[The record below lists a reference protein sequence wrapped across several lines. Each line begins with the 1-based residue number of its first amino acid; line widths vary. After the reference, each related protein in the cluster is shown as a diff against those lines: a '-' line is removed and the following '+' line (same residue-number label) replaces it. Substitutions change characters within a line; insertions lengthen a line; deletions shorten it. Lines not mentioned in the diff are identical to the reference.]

1 VSLRAGIVGAA
12 GYAGGELLRLLLG
25 HPGVGEIVAGSTSL
39 AGKPVTAAHPNLR
52 KRTDLA
58 FVPYDGV
65 RDCDVLFL
73 SLPNGA
79 HRLSEFEGRA
89 KLIVDLS
96 SDHRLRDAADYA
108 TWYGAAHPHPERLGA
123 AVYGIPELHRSRIKG
138 ATLVTG
144 AGCNATAAILAILPL
159 ARAGLIDRERPIVI
173 ECKVGSSEG
182 GREASDDSHHPERSG
197 VVRSF
202 RPVGHR
208 HTAEIEQELA
218 GVPPV
223 GSAAGWRPRVQLS
236 VTSVELVRG
245 VLATAHVP
253 VRDVADEKTLWRA
266 YREAYAA
273 EPFVRIVK
281 ERSGIYRLPEP
292 KLVAGTNFADVGFA
306 LDPRGDRVVALCAI
320 DNLVK
325 GAAGNAVQ
333 AMNVALG
340 LEETAGL
347 GFVGLHP

>member
-1 VSLRAGIVGAA
+1 MRVGVVGAA

-25 HPGVGEIVAGSTSL
+25 HPSVTAIVPASSSL

-52 KRTDLA
+52 KRTDLT
-58 FVPYDGV
+58 FVPYDTLGA
-65 RDCDVLFL
+65 CDVVFL

-79 HRLSEFEGRA
+79 HRLTEFEAAGP
-89 KLIVDLS
+89 LVIDLS
-96 SDHRLRDAADYA
+96 SDHRLREPAAYEA
-108 TWYGAAHPHPERLGA
+108 WYGTPHPHPGRLA
-123 AVYGIPELHRSRIKG
+123 TAVYGIPELHRAEIAG
-138 ATLVTG
+138 AALVTG
-144 AGCNATAAILAILPL
+144 AGCNATATLLALLPL
-159 ARAGLIDRERPIVI
+159 HRAGLIDTSRPVVV

-182 GREASDDSHHPERSG
+182 GREAGDDSHHPERSG

-202 RPVGHR
+202 KPVGHR
-208 HTAEIEQELA
+208 HTAEVEQELP
-218 GVPPV
+218 GL
-223 GSAAGWRPRVQLS
+223 RVQLS

-253 VRDVADEKTLWRA
+253 ISAAIDEKDLWRA
-266 YREAYAA
+266 YRAAYAA

-281 ERSGIYRLPEP
+281 ERSGIFRYPEP
-292 KLVAGTNFADVGFA
+292 KLLSGTNFADVGFA

-340 LEETAGL
+340 LPEEAGL
-347 GFVGLHP
+347 GFTGLHP

>member
-1 VSLRAGIVGAA
+1 VSLRIGIVGAA
-12 GYAGGELLRLLLG
+12 GYAGGELIRLLLA
-25 HPGVGEIVAGSTSL
+25 HPEVREIVAGSSSL
-39 AGKPVTAAHPNLR
+39 AGKPVTVAHPNLR
-52 KRTDLA
+52 KRTGLT
-58 FVPYDGV
+58 FVPYDFV
-65 RDCDVLFL
+65 TDCDVVFL
-73 SLPNGA
+73 SLPNGS
-79 HRLSEFEGRA
+79 HRLAEFEGRGRV
-89 KLIVDLS
+89 IIDLS
-96 SDHRLRDAADYA
+96 SDHRLRDPKAYE
-108 TWYGAAHPHPERLGA
+108 TWYGAAHPRPERLA
-123 AVYGIPELHRSRIKG
+123 QAVYGIPELHRPRIAG

-144 AGCNATAAILAILPL
+144 AGCNATAAILALLPL
-159 ARAGLIDRERPIVI
+159 VRAGVVDRDRPIAI

-182 GREASDDSHHPERSG
+182 GREASEDSHHPERSG

-202 RPVGHR
+202 KPVGHR

-218 GVPPV
+218 CD
-223 GSAAGWRPRVQLS
+223 GWTPRVQLS

-245 VLATAHVP
+245 VLATAQVP
-253 VRDVADEKTLWRA
+253 VNGIADEKVLWRA

-281 ERSGIYRLPEP
+281 ERTGIFRFPEP

-306 LDPRGDRVVALCAI
+306 LDPRGERVVALCAI

-325 GAAGNAVQ
+325 GAAGNGVQ

>member
-1 VSLRAGIVGAA
+1 V
-12 GYAGGELLRLLLG
+12 
-25 HPGVGEIVAGSTSL
+25 
-39 AGKPVTAAHPNLR
+39 
-52 KRTDLA
+52 
-58 FVPYDGV
+58 
-65 RDCDVLFL
+65 
-73 SLPNGA
+73 
-79 HRLSEFEGRA
+79 
-89 KLIVDLS
+89 
-96 SDHRLRDAADYA
+96 
-108 TWYGAAHPHPERLGA
+108 WYGAAHPRPARLA
-123 AVYGIPELHRSRIKG
+123 QAVYGIPELHRADIVG
-138 ATLVTG
+138 ASLVTG
-144 AGCNATAAILAILPL
+144 AGCNATASVLAILPL
-159 ARAGLIDRERPIVI
+159 ARAGLIDPVRPIVI

-182 GREASDDSHHPERSG
+182 GRGASDDSHHPERSG

-218 GVPPV
+218 VDGR
-223 GSAAGWRPRVQLS
+223 SPRVQLS

-253 VRDVADEKTLWRA
+253 VRDVADEKVLWRA
-266 YREAYAA
+266 YRESYAA
-273 EPFVRIVK
+273 EPFVRVVK
-281 ERSGIYRLPEP
+281 ERSGIYRFPEP

-340 LEETAGL
+340 LPEDAGL

>member
-1 VSLRAGIVGAA
+1 MRVGVVGAA
-12 GYAGGELLRLLLG
+12 GYAGGELVRLLLG
-25 HPGVGEIVAGSTSL
+25 HPAVTAIVPASSSL

-58 FVPYDGV
+58 FVPYDSLGV
-65 RDCDVLFL
+65 CDVLFL

-79 HRLSEFEGRA
+79 HRLDEFAGA
-89 KLIVDLS
+89 APLVVDLS
-96 SDHRLRDAADYA
+96 SDHRLRDPAVYEA
-108 TWYGAAHPHPERLGA
+108 WYGSAHPHPERLGR
-123 AVYGIPELHRSRIKG
+123 AVYGIPELHRAEIAG
-138 ATLVTG
+138 AALVTG
-144 AGCNATAAILAILPL
+144 AGCNATATLLALLPL
-159 ARAGLIDRERPIVI
+159 YRAGLVDTSRPVVV

-182 GREASDDSHHPERSG
+182 GREAGDDSHHPERSG

-202 RPVGHR
+202 KPVGHR
-208 HTAEIEQELA
+208 HTAEVEQELP
-218 GVPPV
+218 GI
-223 GSAAGWRPRVQLS
+223 RVQLS

-253 VRDVADEKTLWRA
+253 ISLVTDEKDLWRA
-266 YREAYAA
+266 YRAAYAA
-273 EPFVRIVK
+273 EPFVRVVK
-281 ERSGIYRLPEP
+281 ERSGIFRYPEP
-292 KLVAGTNFADVGFA
+292 KLLAGTNFADVGFA

-340 LEETAGL
+340 LPEDAGL

>member
-1 VSLRAGIVGAA
+1 MRVGVVGAA

-25 HPGVGEIVAGSTSL
+25 HPAVTAIVPASSSL

-58 FVPYDGV
+58 FVPYDALGP
-65 RDCDVLFL
+65 CDVLFL

-79 HRLSEFEGRA
+79 HRLDEFA
-89 KLIVDLS
+89 AAAPLVVDLS
-96 SDHRLRDAADYA
+96 SDHRLRDPASYEA
-108 TWYGAAHPHPERLGA
+108 WYGAPHPHPERLAG
-123 AVYGIPELHRSRIKG
+123 AVYGIAELHRTELAG
-138 ATLVTG
+138 AALVTG
-144 AGCNATAAILAILPL
+144 AGCNATATLLALLPL
-159 ARAGLIDRERPIVI
+159 HRAGLIDTSRPVVV

-182 GREASDDSHHPERSG
+182 GREAGDDSHHPERSG

-202 RPVGHR
+202 KPVGHR
-208 HTAEIEQELA
+208 HTAEVEQELP
-218 GVPPV
+218 GV
-223 GSAAGWRPRVQLS
+223 RVQLS

-253 VRDVADEKTLWRA
+253 IAAELDEKAVWRA
-266 YREAYAA
+266 YRACYQA

-281 ERSGIYRLPEP
+281 ERSGIFRFPEP
-292 KLVAGTNFADVGFA
+292 KLLAGTNFADVGFA
-306 LDPRGDRVVALCAI
+306 LDPRGDRIVALCAI

-340 LEETAGL
+340 LPEDAGL
-347 GFVGLHP
+347 SFVGLHP